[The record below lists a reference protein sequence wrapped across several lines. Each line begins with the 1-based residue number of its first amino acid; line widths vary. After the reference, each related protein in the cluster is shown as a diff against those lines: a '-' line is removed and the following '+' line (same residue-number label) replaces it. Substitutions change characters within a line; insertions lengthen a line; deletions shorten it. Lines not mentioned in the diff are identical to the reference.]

1 MEIKKIRKKIGAVA
15 PMVGPLQFLFGT
27 LPIFWPKSQFLL
39 SKVIQQ
45 NKNIQQ
51 NKKNL
56 AFLAEK
62 LEPFLSNRRTH
73 GRKKNRKPCT
83 HGKFDRSYKKNECIE
98 QEARLHFFNFPPT
111 ALEVWRFNNV
121 WREVWNVYTV
131 PSKHI

>member
-1 MEIKKIRKKIGAVA
+1 
-15 PMVGPLQFLFGT
+15 MVGPLQFLFGT

-62 LEPFLSNRRTH
+62 
-73 GRKKNRKPCT
+73 
-83 HGKFDRSYKKNECIE
+83 
-98 QEARLHFFNFPPT
+98 
-111 ALEVWRFNNV
+111 
-121 WREVWNVYTV
+121 
-131 PSKHI
+131 

>member
-62 LEPFLSNRRTH
+62 LEPFLRSRCTH
-73 GRKKNRKPCT
+73 GRKKNKQPCT
-83 HGKFDRSYKKNECIE
+83 HGKFDRSYKKNECT
-98 QEARLHFFNFPPT
+98 L
-111 ALEVWRFNNV
+111 WG
-121 WREVWNVYTV
+121 
-131 PSKHI
+131 S

>member
-1 MEIKKIRKKIGAVA
+1 
-15 PMVGPLQFLFGT
+15 MVGPLQFLFGT

-73 GRKKNRKPCT
+73 GRKKIGNLAPMANLT
-83 HGKFDRSYKKNECIE
+83 VLIKK
-98 QEARLHFFNFPPT
+98 
-111 ALEVWRFNNV
+111 
-121 WREVWNVYTV
+121 
-131 PSKHI
+131 K